1 MPGRKSEQALVDLIR
16 DRGEALTRYAYLL
29 TGDVA
34 SAQDLVQDALVKVV
48 VRTRSGFVPD
58 VMEAYLRRAIVN
70 AYLDGRR
77 RSRQWTDVQHL
88 LVVDEVRDG
97 PEVATADRLALHAA
111 LGTLAPQERAAV
123 VLRYFGELTVPE
135 IADQMGISQ
144 GSIKRYLSNAVG
156 KLEQRMGPMP
166 SLRTP
171 GRDTAVVLAT
181 ATRRGGRG

>member
-1 MPGRKSEQALVDLIR
+1 MPGRKSEQALVGLIR

-34 SAQDLVQDALVKVV
+34 SAQDLVQDALVKVF

-58 VMEAYLRRAIVN
+58 VMEAYLRRSIVN
-70 AYLDGRR
+70 VYLDGRR
-77 RSRQWTDVQHL
+77 RGRQWTDVQHL
-88 LVVDEVRDG
+88 LVHDDVRDG
-97 PEVATADRLALHAA
+97 PEVATAARLDLHAA
-111 LGTLAPQERAAV
+111 LGTLAPKERAAV

-135 IADQMGISQ
+135 IAEQMGIGQ

-166 SLRTP
+166 SLRSTD
-171 GRDTAVVLAT
+171 RDTAVVVADNP
-181 ATRRGGRG
+181 RRGGRS